1 MIWTP
6 FNELLLFASI
16 NDLLRDTDSEEE
28 AEEKD
33 VKNKKMN
40 VKKRSAWL
48 KEGGNEDI
56 VDFLDPSVTKKV
68 LGNYFSQYTL
78 FCEILVSFV
87 IFFSC
92 LLLKILVYC
101 LCTRSHEAC
110 RPND

>member
-1 MIWTP
+1 MNC
-6 FNELLLFASI
+6 FLFASI

-28 AEEKD
+28 AEERD

-56 VDFLDPSVTKKV
+56 VDFLDPSVAKKV

-78 FCEILVSFV
+78 FCEILVSLV

-92 LLLKILVYC
+92 LLLKILAYC
-101 LCTRSHEAC
+101 LCTCSHEAR